1 MQNSLIHETS
11 PYLLQHAHHP
21 VAWYPWGED
30 ALTRAKQ
37 EDKPI
42 LLSIGYSACHWC
54 HVMSH
59 ECFEDE
65 KIAAIMNESFINI
78 KVDREER
85 PDIDQIYQT
94 VHYMM
99 TERSGGWPLTVF
111 LSPDQIPFFAGT
123 YFPKEAKYGLP
134 SFADILKNLAD
145 FYHTKKDEI
154 IDQKQQILDTFQKL
168 MPEKPVLQLNFKDE
182 ALRNAYRSLS
192 SQFDRKFGGFGSAPK
207 FPHPNEL
214 DFALRYM
221 AYSKDRTAQHVVN
234 FSLRKMAEGGIYD
247 QVGGGFF
254 RYSVDEYWMIPHFE
268 KMLYDNAQLISLY
281 TDMWRVMQDMR
292 QAALVGDTAQWV
304 TKEMQAPEGGYYS
317 TLDADSE
324 GVEGK
329 YYVWDKQEVE
339 SLLAPEEYAMF
350 APVFG
355 LDKPANFEELW
366 HLHVV
371 REIDEVATEQNLAI
385 MKAEAIINNAR
396 RKLYDKRGERVRPHR
411 DEKILTAWNALMI
424 KAMARAGR
432 VFNRPEWI
440 ASANQA
446 LNFIRNTLWDETKE
460 RLYAA
465 HAQGKSYILAY
476 LDDYAFL
483 LDALIEIMQTEFKA
497 EDLNFA
503 KKIADVL
510 LEQFE
515 DQENG
520 GFFFTSHEHEKLI
533 HRDKPSHDNALPS
546 GNGVAILALR
556 RLGVIL
562 GSERYIDASERALHL
577 FHQRLLENPMGH
589 SAMLNALEELL
600 VSARVVIIRGGEY
613 VQALKWRQQLVTS
626 YHPSSLVFVIPTES
640 PDTSLPEIFKK
651 PAGEKTQA
659 WVCRRG
665 RCSQPYENID
675 VLQEKLH
682 FIEPD

>member
-21 VAWYPWGED
+21 VAWYPWGTE
-30 ALTRAKQ
+30 AFERAKK

-54 HVMSH
+54 HVMAH
-59 ECFEDE
+59 ECFEDAS
-65 KIAAIMNESFINI
+65 IAQLMNDHFINI

-123 YFPKEAKYGLP
+123 YFPKESTHGLP
-134 SFADILKNLAD
+134 SFPDILVKLAE
-145 FYHTKKDEI
+145 FYHTRKEDIAEQKEQI
-154 IDQKQQILDTFQKL
+154 IATFEKL
-168 MPEKPVLQLNFKDE
+168 MPEKPVVQLNFKDDI
-182 ALRNAYRSLS
+182 LRDAYRSLS
-192 SQFDRKFGGFGSAPK
+192 GQFDRKYGGFGEAPK

-214 DFALRYM
+214 DFVLRYM
-221 AYSKDRTAQHVVN
+221 AYSKDRTAQHVAN
-234 FSLRKMAEGGIYD
+234 FTLRKMAEGGIYD

-281 TDMWRVMQDMR
+281 TDIWRVMQDVR

-304 TKEMQAPEGGYYS
+304 IKEMQAPSGGYYA

-324 GVEGK
+324 GQEGK
-329 YYVWDKQEVE
+329 FYLWDKTEVAQ
-339 SLLAPEEYAMF
+339 LLTAEEYALF

-355 LDKPANFEELW
+355 LDKPANFEGLW

-371 REIDEVATEQNLAI
+371 REIDEVATEQNLAV
-385 MKAEAIINNAR
+385 MKAEAMINNAR
-396 RKLYDKRGERVRPHR
+396 RKLYDKRVERVAPHR

-424 KAMARAGR
+424 KGMARAGR
-432 VFNRPEWI
+432 VFNRPEWV
-440 ASANQA
+440 ASAKQA
-446 LNFIRNTLWDETKE
+446 LTFVREQLWDETTS
-460 RLYAA
+460 RLYAV
-465 HAQGKSYILAY
+465 HAQGKSYVLAY

-483 LDALIEIMQTEFKA
+483 LDALVEIMQTEFRL
-497 EDLNFA
+497 EDLQFA
-503 KKIADVL
+503 KEIAEVL
-510 LEQFE
+510 LSQFE
-515 DQENG
+515 DTENG

-533 HRDKPSHDNALPS
+533 HRDKPSHDSALPA
-546 GNGVAILALR
+546 GNAAAILALR
-556 RLGVIL
+556 RLGIIF
-562 GSERYIDASERALHL
+562 GEERYLQASDRGLQL
-577 FHQRLLENPMGH
+577 FHQRLIESPMGH
-589 SAMLNALEELL
+589 SGMLSALEELL
-600 VSARVVIIRGGEY
+600 VSPRIVIIRGDY
-613 VQALKWRQQLVTS
+613 LQALKWRQQLVTT
-626 YHPSSLVFVIPTES
+626 YHPSSLVFVIQTELAEN
-640 PDTSLPEIFKK
+640 LPEIFNK
-651 PAGEKTQA
+651 PVGETTQA
-659 WVCRRG
+659 WVCRRN
-665 RCSQPYENID
+665 RCSKPYDDIKA
-675 VLQEKLH
+675 LQEKLH